1 MSDAEIDQAVK
12 DAEIYAEQDR
22 VHKEAIDAKNEA
34 DSILF
39 QTEKL
44 LEDMGDKVDAGDKS
58 TLESEMEKLRQVNE
72 PLSADTMNE
81 SDTAMLKSAI
91 EAYTKV
97 LNDFS
102 TKLYQQAGAQAE
114 QGQPE
119 AGAPGFDENIV
130 DGEFTEK

>member
-1 MSDAEIDQAVK
+1 LI
-12 DAEIYAEQDR
+12 R
-22 VHKEAIDAKNEA
+22 KEAIDAKNEA
-34 DSILF
+34 DSIIF

-44 LEDMGDKVDAGDKS
+44 LTDMGDKVDPTDKS
-58 TLESEMEKLRQVNE
+58 TLEGEMAKLRQVSE
-72 PLSADTMNE
+72 PLSADTMNQ

-102 TKLYQQAGAQAE
+102 TKLYQQAGAAAGE
-114 QGQPE
+114 QGGEGPGFAHDPQGTP
-119 AGAPGFDENIV
+119 GAQGFDENIV